1 MFMLLLRVHADGS
14 AFLCFVITFL
24 PSHLEQKKS
33 GISEMFGVVVASYDR
48 EHGILNKSS
57 SSFHTKSSISQL

>member
-48 EHGILNKSS
+48 ER
-57 SSFHTKSSISQL
+57 HTGVVVFTPNPQ